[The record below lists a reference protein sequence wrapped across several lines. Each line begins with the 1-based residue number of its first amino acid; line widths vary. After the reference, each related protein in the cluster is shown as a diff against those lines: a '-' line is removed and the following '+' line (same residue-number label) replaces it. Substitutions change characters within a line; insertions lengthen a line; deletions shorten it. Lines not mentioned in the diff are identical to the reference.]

1 MAEQTFTTAQTA
13 RLLGVK
19 AETVYA
25 YVSRGLLSRTRAA
38 DGRTSLFDAGEVRRL
53 AARNRRGAP
62 ESGPIE
68 TTLTVIRDG
77 SLYYRGQ
84 DAAHLAGTTT
94 FEAVTSLLWTGKLD
108 DGATLVSSAPVR
120 ELACAVVR
128 PLAGHARPVD
138 LLPVIVGAAATAD
151 PLRYD
156 VDPAIVVGTG
166 RALLAVMV
174 DALPS
179 HLDTG
184 PTEPLGVRLWAAL
197 TAREPDEDGVRAL
210 GAALVL
216 LADHDLA
223 SSTMAVRTAASTRAH
238 PYAVVATGLGALDGP
253 AHGAAAE
260 TVRRFL
266 RGAAELDDP
275 MAAVVE
281 RVRDTGDVPGFG
293 EPLYPDG
300 DPRATR
306 LLELVRTPGPV
317 RSTVDDLVAAR
328 PGMRPNVDAAL
339 AVLAEAYDMVPGA
352 GETIRAIGRTAGWL
366 AHALEEYRERPNR
379 FRPRGFYTGAP

>member
-1 MAEQTFTTAQTA
+1 MTERTFTTAQAA

-25 YVSRGLLSRTRAA
+25 YVSRGLLSRTR
-38 DGRTSLFDAGEVRRL
+38 T
-53 AARNRRGAP
+53 N
-62 ESGPIE
+62 
-68 TTLTVIRDG
+68 
-77 SLYYRGQ
+77 
-84 DAAHLAGTTT
+84 
-94 FEAVTSLLWTGKLD
+94 LLWTGVLD
-108 DGATLVSSAPVR
+108 DGAAFVASEPVR
-120 ELACAVVR
+120 ELARTVIR
-128 PLAGHARPVD
+128 PLVEHARPVD

-156 VDPAIVVGTG
+156 VDPAVVVGTG

-179 HLDTG
+179 YGNARPAD
-184 PTEPLGVRLWAAL
+184 PLGVRLWSAL
-197 TAREPDEDGVRAL
+197 TAEEPREDGIRAL

-253 AHGAAAE
+253 AHGAATEA
-260 TVRRFL
+260 VRRFL
-266 RGAAELDDP
+266 RSAAGLPDP
-275 MAAVVE
+275 MAAVAE
-281 RVRDTGDVPGFG
+281 RVHETGRVPGFG
-293 EPLYPDG
+293 EPRCPEG

-306 LLELVRTPGPV
+306 LLELVHVPGPI
-317 RSTVDDLVAAR
+317 RPTVDHLVAAR
-328 PGMRPNVDAAL
+328 PGMRPNVDLAL
-339 AVLAEAYDMVPGA
+339 AVLAEAHGMVPGA

-379 FRPRGFYTGAP
+379 FRPQGFYTGG